1 MTAITKAS
9 LHDELLGRL
18 RDDLARLERA
28 HEAALEGATHAEAR
42 PENAKDTRALE
53 QSYLAR
59 GQSFRV
65 EDLRRAVA
73 EVATMTVAPFSE
85 AQPIGVGALVTAL
98 EDETE
103 RVFFIAP
110 HGGGSTLARGTVQVV
125 TPSSPLGRA
134 LVGRAEGDVCEIE
147 AGGRSRELEIVTVR

>member
-1 MTAITKAS
+1 MTAVTKAS
-9 LHDELLGRL
+9 LRDELLGRL

-65 EDLRRAVA
+65 DDLRRAVT
-73 EVATMTVAPFSE
+73 EVATMPLTAFTE
-85 AQPIGVGALVTAL
+85 ATPVGLGALVTAL

-110 HGGGSTLARGTVQVV
+110 HGGGSALARGAVQVV

-134 LVGRAEGDVCEIE
+134 LVGRTAGDVCEIE
-147 AGGRSRELEIVTVR
+147 AGGRTRELEIATVR

>member
-1 MTAITKAS
+1 MTPLTKES
-9 LHDELLGRL
+9 LRDELLGRL
-18 RDDLARLERA
+18 RDDLTRLERA

-65 EDLRRAVA
+65 EDLRRAVT
-73 EVATMTVAPFSE
+73 EVATMSLAAFTGGHAV
-85 AQPIGVGALVTAL
+85 GLGALVTAL

-103 RVFFIAP
+103 RLFFIAP
-110 HGGGSTLARGTVQVV
+110 HGGGSTLARGAVQVV

-134 LVGRAEGDVCEIE
+134 LVGRTEGEVCEIE
-147 AGGRSRELEIVTVR
+147 AGGRTRELEITALR

>member
-1 MTAITKAS
+1 MTAVTKAS
-9 LHDELLGRL
+9 LRDELLGRL

-65 EDLRRAVA
+65 DDLRRAVT
-73 EVATMTVAPFSE
+73 EVATMPLTAFTE
-85 AQPIGVGALVTAL
+85 ATPVGLGALVTAL

-110 HGGGSTLARGTVQVV
+110 HGGGSALARGAVQVA

-134 LVGRAEGDVCEIE
+134 LVGRTAGDVCEIE
-147 AGGRSRELEIVTVR
+147 AGGRTRELEIATVR